1 MTTKT
6 IHSVKKFY
14 FLEYFYVL
22 LKSIEKYSEKDLV
35 FNSFKMLKHKHRLGE
50 SKYKTLASEVDNPS
64 KPQLNRYW
72 YTFEQVIDEAGEY
85 GLVNFSSDKTNLS
98 LTKKGIA
105 LLKQYEEQGLKEYN
119 QALFEFM
126 EAKYGAFRYIIEF
139 LYKVNKYKPG
149 LLVFPNY
156 SPRQLHFERMAIK
169 TREDIVKYSEVLVK
183 RLEEDIQKYLGEKK
197 NLSDKNKQLLTMLT
211 EASLIPR
218 ASNQEFS
225 PEKYNVITKRF
236 RDFWINYFLKEV
248 YEYDYSLNSFDI
260 WTYRGKQIGIIQATE
275 FYPNF
280 NGRLV
285 YPTSVVLKSV
295 QSNDFRSL
303 YDYTDG
309 LSLFVHEPKGD
320 NNQDRFVDSLVKA
333 YFELRRSNR
342 SYFINLSALREI
354 VCYNMK
360 ISESLFE
367 EFLNTVYKL
376 NLAGELKVKI
386 SLEVDKLPEETQAM
400 YLKREPVMVDGK
412 YRNIIAIDVAK
423 EEKFQ

>member
-1 MTTKT
+1 MTTKP

-22 LKSIEKYSEKDLV
+22 LKSIEKYSEKELV
-35 FNSFKMLKHKHRLGE
+35 FNSFKILKHKYRLGE

-85 GLVNFSSDKTNLS
+85 GLVHYSSDKTDLH
-98 LTKKGIA
+98 LTEKGIA
-105 LLKQYEEQGLKEYN
+105 LLKQYTEHGIKEFN
-119 QALFEFM
+119 RALFGFM
-126 EAKYGAFRYIIEF
+126 ETKYGAFRYLIEF

-156 SPRQLHFERMAIK
+156 SPRQLHFERMVIK
-169 TREDIVKYSEVLVK
+169 TRDDIVKYSEALVQ

-197 NLSDKNKQLLTMLT
+197 NLVDKNKQLLMTLT
-211 EASLIPR
+211 EADLIPP
-218 ASNQEFS
+218 APTQEFP

-236 RDFWINYFLKEV
+236 RDFWINYFLKEI
-248 YEYDYSLNSFDI
+248 YQYDYSLNSFDI

-285 YPTSVVLKSV
+285 YPTAVVLKSV
-295 QSNDFRSL
+295 QSNDFRKL
-303 YDYTDG
+303 YDYSEG
-309 LSLFVHEPKGD
+309 LSLFVHEPRGD
-320 NNQDRFVDSLVKA
+320 KNQNRFVDSLVKA
-333 YFELRRSNR
+333 YFDLRRSNR

-354 VCYNMK
+354 VCYDMK
-360 ISESLFE
+360 ISENLFE

-376 NLAGELKVKI
+376 NLAGELKIRI

-423 EEKFQ
+423 GEKVQ